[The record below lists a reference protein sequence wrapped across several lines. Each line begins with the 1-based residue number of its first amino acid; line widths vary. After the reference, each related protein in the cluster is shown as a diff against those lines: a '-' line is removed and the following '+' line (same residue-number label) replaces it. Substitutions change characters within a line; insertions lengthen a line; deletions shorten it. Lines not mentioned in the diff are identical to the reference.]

1 MKKNLLI
8 TAILCSTTV
17 LSVIGRD
24 YTVDDLTGGT
34 WLPSEAQYRYYPTGT
49 YGEDTGT
56 LYEALSVDLLHATNA
71 YGLTFEKQ
79 DENTILIKGMFGGL
93 MDIPFT
99 LSENVLTMDY
109 NATSGGDHVYVV
121 NNPANRPDIRKII
134 LSPCDVYINSYNYNI
149 FHSYSSNNWESN
161 PIEEMTGTQDGNGN
175 YDLSISFNNKPVEL
189 QITYT
194 NGRTEKQYVDSYQ
207 FDMFKPTLT
216 ISDTQVRNGVST
228 DREYRGEFEF
238 TGANTFQMAG
248 LGGQYAGLTPE
259 LVSLNRGLFY
269 IGSVGWDDY
278 YEYGYAQKYQS
289 DASFFN
295 GEFDL
300 KNRTA
305 LLYTTGYTLSF
316 DNSWSTWGDKTVRSF
331 KTREVIDSNRWQDN
345 IRGTVTPIED
355 SANHR
360 HDVDYWIT
368 NDGSCTTW
376 LKLEFRFNDW
386 QSVFQTSQADANVG
400 LIKNTTFIPDQEIE
414 VTLDADVEIEA
425 RSDDEE
431 SLKFSGTIS
440 ANKNDYFVDSY
451 DLYLIKGTHT
461 SMAGNDKFNHEE
473 WGHEEA
479 ICLNDYD
486 DAKTTARSN
495 GTADRRFS
503 VTIPN
508 DVLLSIDPEWT
519 GQYTVYAKANY
530 TNSHVLKPTFHDLT
544 PVNSNYITAI
554 AGVYSDDV
562 NTEVE
567 YFNLQGVRVAE
578 PEQGGVYLRRC
589 GTKVEKV
596 VIR

>member
-24 YTVDDLTGGT
+24 YTIDDLTGGT

-99 LSENVLTMDY
+99 LSDNVLTMDY
-109 NATSGGDHVYVV
+109 NATSDGDPVYVV

-149 FHSYSSNNWESN
+149 FHSYSSDNWESN

-207 FDMFKPTLT
+207 FD
-216 ISDTQVRNGVST
+216 I
-228 DREYRGEFEF
+228 
-238 TGANTFQMAG
+238 
-248 LGGQYAGLTPE
+248 
-259 LVSLNRGLFY
+259 RGLFY

-331 KTREVIDSNRWQDN
+331 KTREVVGNGWQDN

-376 LKLEFRFNDW
+376 LKLEFKFNDW

-461 SMAGNDKFNHEE
+461 SVAGNDKFNHEE